1 MRLRTLGL
9 LVTLAWGLGLCWTP
23 LGASAQQPGKVYH
36 IGFLSLLSPP
46 APSKTDGQQP
56 SLFFQ
61 PFWQEMRKLGWIEGQ
76 NMVMEERWADMQFER
91 MPALATELV
100 ERKVDLIVAAASLAT
115 VAAKQATSTIP
126 IVMVN
131 SLDAVKTGLVAS
143 LAHPGANVTGRTA
156 VGWDREPMRL
166 KLLKEAMPGISRIA
180 VLWCTP
186 VPGADAPGGLDWKDM
201 QFAANELGVHLQ
213 RLEVGEPDDYE
224 RGYAA
229 ALNEHAEALFVRQ
242 CYLNNIDWR
251 NLQRVV
257 DFTAQHRLPAIYDSS
272 EFVHAG
278 GLLAYEPSWPEGLRQ
293 AASYV
298 DRILKGAKPAD
309 LLVEQPTQF
318 QLVINLKAA
327 QALGITIPPALLKR
341 ADEVIR

>member
-1 MRLRTLGL
+1 MRLRILGL
-9 LVTLAWGLGLCWTP
+9 LVILACGLGLFCTP
-23 LGASAQQPGKVYH
+23 LVATAQQPGKVYR

-46 APSKTDGQQP
+46 APSKPDGQQQ
-56 SLFFQ
+56 SLQ
-61 PFWQEMRKLGWIEGQ
+61 PFWQEMRKLGWSEGQ
-76 NMVMEERWADMQFER
+76 NIVMEERWADMQFER

-143 LAHPGANVTGRTA
+143 LSHPGANVTGMTA

-166 KLLKEAMPGISRIA
+166 KLLTEAMPGISRIA

-186 VPGADAPGGLDWKDM
+186 VPSADAPGGLEWKDM
-201 QFAANELGVHLQ
+201 QFAGDQLGLHLQ
-213 RLEVGEPDDYE
+213 RLEVREPDDYE

-229 ALNEHAEALFVRQ
+229 ALNEHAEGLFVRQ
-242 CYLNNIDWR
+242 CYLNKIDWR
-251 NLQRVV
+251 NLQRIV
-257 DFTAQHRLPAIYDSS
+257 DFMAQHRLPAIYDSS

-293 AASYV
+293 AATYV
-298 DRILKGAKPAD
+298 DRIFKGAKPAD

-327 QALGITIPPALLKR
+327 QALYHSRSVELR
-341 ADEVIR
+341 

>member
-1 MRLRTLGL
+1 
-9 LVTLAWGLGLCWTP
+9 
-23 LGASAQQPGKVYH
+23 
-36 IGFLSLLSPP
+36 
-46 APSKTDGQQP
+46 
-56 SLFFQ
+56 
-61 PFWQEMRKLGWIEGQ
+61 
-76 NMVMEERWADMQFER
+76 
-91 MPALATELV
+91 
-100 ERKVDLIVAAASLAT
+100 
-115 VAAKQATSTIP
+115 
-126 IVMVN
+126 
-131 SLDAVKTGLVAS
+131 
-143 LAHPGANVTGRTA
+143 
-156 VGWDREPMRL
+156 
-166 KLLKEAMPGISRIA
+166 
-180 VLWCTP
+180 
-186 VPGADAPGGLDWKDM
+186 M
-201 QFAANELGVHLQ
+201 QFAGDALGVHLQ